1 MSPVDHTFAAGRLL
15 IATPMLVDPNFDHT
29 VVLLLDVDATGAL
42 GVVLNRPSDVPV
54 HTILPD
60 WYDRVPEPNVI
71 FQGGPV
77 ATDAALAV
85 AYVEGPDDEPIGF
98 RRVFG
103 STGVV
108 DLDTPAELLTSA
120 VVGMRV
126 FAGYAG
132 WGPGQLE
139 VELEEGS
146 WITVDS
152 SRHDVFGAAPDQ
164 LWSAV
169 LRRQPGELAWLSTMP
184 LDPTHN

>member
-1 MSPVDHTFAAGRLL
+1 MSADLAAGRLL
-15 IATPMLVDPNFDHT
+15 VATPMLVDPNFDHS
-29 VVLLLDVDATGAL
+29 VVLLLDLDETGAL
-42 GVVLNRPSDVPV
+42 GVILNRPSDVPV
-54 HTILPD
+54 HSILPA
-60 WYDRVPEPNVI
+60 WSQRVPQPDVL

-77 ATDAALAV
+77 ATDSALAV
-85 AYVEGPDDEPIGF
+85 AFVDGADDPVGF

-103 STGVV
+103 RTGII
-108 DLDTPAELLTSA
+108 DLDTPAELLTD
-120 VVGMRV
+120 VVTGVRV

-139 VELEEGS
+139 AEMAEGS
-146 WITVDS
+146 WLTFDS
-152 SRHDVFGAAPDQ
+152 VHADVFGPVPGG